1 MASYDEKMG
10 YVPCLTINCSLM
22 YFALSPCEAPLY
34 RKLIEEGKGEWI
46 EHPAFGKI
54 FQPDL
59 SCVPA
64 ELLRPAPVDQ
74 VKRMERKRD
83 TQPEANPEWMEKQ
96 LQSVQIDT
104 QQVNQED
111 QGGIKLQEQITRLQ
125 SIPKRKEEARRYSL
139 TLKSLNRAQCHFQ
152 PS

>member
-1 MASYDEKMG
+1 MSNYREMLEDYRDVDIDELMKGLTEDELKALDEELERDVIQPNPSYALRAPTPPPELSDDDSSDADAEPEKPQQQMVG
-10 YVPCLTINCSLM
+10 IP
-22 YFALSPCEAPLY
+22 APLY

-46 EHPAFGKI
+46 EHPVFGKI

-96 LQSVQIDT
+96 
-104 QQVNQED
+104 
-111 QGGIKLQEQITRLQ
+111 
-125 SIPKRKEEARRYSL
+125 
-139 TLKSLNRAQCHFQ
+139 
-152 PS
+152 